1 MFHKPRLCVIC
12 ESIRPVKHIAPTSLP
27 LLGAKIMTNHLNFPK
42 DKSKSLKTICIL
54 TKRMKFSKKR
64 MYLVH
69 IPISLRFLFC
79 NRRRRSVNPPLCLW
93 ICGGPPWFASG
104 AIGPPLGVCFGPPIV
119 KRSPRVPFNRQCL
132 YRCPLTMSL
141 QLYHPY
147 KLRTLVIR

>member
-119 KRSPRVPFNRQCL
+119 KRSPRFPFNRQCL

>member
-1 MFHKPRLCVIC
+1 MFLISMIVFFFFSRIRRRKRNSNRRRTTTITITKITPKRTKRTDYPNNFMFHKPRLCVIC

-79 NRRRRSVNPPLCLW
+79 NRRRRSVNPPLCL
-93 ICGGPPWFASG
+93 
-104 AIGPPLGVCFGPPIV
+104 
-119 KRSPRVPFNRQCL
+119 
-132 YRCPLTMSL
+132 
-141 QLYHPY
+141 
-147 KLRTLVIR
+147 